1 MAPLSSLQNDLLAN
15 LPGSVQWNIALYP
28 DSVLWVSPAS
38 HRRPDTGATR
48 DALLVDP
55 CAPLPEGVA
64 VRLEPG
70 DGVVCAS
77 RQPAPTLSL
86 FCHCFCRSALT
97 SADAS

>member
-77 RQPAPTLSL
+77 RQPATTVSYSPSPSLLLLS
-86 FCHCFCRSALT
+86 FCS
-97 SADAS
+97 DVG